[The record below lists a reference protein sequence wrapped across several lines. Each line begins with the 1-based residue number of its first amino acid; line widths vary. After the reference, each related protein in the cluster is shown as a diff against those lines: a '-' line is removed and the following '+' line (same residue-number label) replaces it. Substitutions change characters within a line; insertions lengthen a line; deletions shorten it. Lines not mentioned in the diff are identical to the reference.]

1 MGNVK
6 ISIST
11 PILVLNSIIRKMK
24 NNLFT
29 LLLFFTVQLIFT
41 QTTPNSI
48 SVSGTAEYSI
58 NPEYASKMIISL
70 NNVYYDAVTMSLDEV
85 KATYLD
91 KLSKAGIKTDQL
103 TEDSLYYALLGYEKE
118 GTVMTFK
125 TKSIEEMQKFL
136 NVKSI
141 GVSRSDTTMEA
152 QLTEDEMASYAK
164 VAFDDAKKKAE
175 ALSKKLGRSIGK
187 ALSISDSNSQEISES
202 VYYGNTGNKRVY
214 YLSVS
219 FELL

>member
-1 MGNVK
+1 
-6 ISIST
+6 
-11 PILVLNSIIRKMK
+11 MK
-24 NNLFT
+24 KNLLA
-29 LLLFFTVQLIFT
+29 LLLFFTAQLIIA

-48 SVSGTAEYSI
+48 NVNGTTDYSISPEYS
-58 NPEYASKMIISL
+58 SKMIVSL
-70 NNVYYDAVTMSLDEV
+70 NNVYYDAMTMSLDEV
-85 KATYLD
+85 KSTYLD

-103 TEDSLYYALLGYEKE
+103 TEDALYYALLGYEKE

-125 TKSIEEMQKFL
+125 TTSIAEMQKFL

-152 QLTEDEMASYAK
+152 RLTDEQMANYAK
-164 VAFDDAKKKAE
+164 AAFDNAKEKAE
-175 ALSKKLGRSIGK
+175 AISQKIGRSIGK
-187 ALSISDSNSQEISES
+187 AISISDTNNNEITES

-214 YLSVS
+214 YISVS

>member
-1 MGNVK
+1 
-6 ISIST
+6 
-11 PILVLNSIIRKMK
+11 MK
-24 NNLFT
+24 NNFFT
-29 LLLFFTVQLIFT
+29 FLLFFVAQLTIA

-48 SVSGTAEYSI
+48 SVNGTTEYSI
-58 NPEYASKMIISL
+58 NPEYSSKMIVSL

-85 KATYLD
+85 KSTYLD

-125 TKSIEEMQKFL
+125 TKSIAEMQKFL

-152 QLTEDEMASYAK
+152 QLTEEEMANYAK
-164 VAFDDAKKKAE
+164 AAFDNAKKKAE
-175 ALSKKLGRSIGK
+175 ALSQKIGRNIGK
-187 ALSISDSNSQEISES
+187 AISISDTNSKEISES

>member
-1 MGNVK
+1 
-6 ISIST
+6 
-11 PILVLNSIIRKMK
+11 MK
-24 NNLFT
+24 NILFT
-29 LLLFFTVQLIFT
+29 LLLFFTAQLAVT

-48 SVSGTAEYSI
+48 SVNGTAEYSV
-58 NPEYASKMIISL
+58 NPEYSSRMIVSL
-70 NNVYYDAVTMSLDEV
+70 NNVYYDAATMDLNEV

-91 KLSKAGIKTDQL
+91 KLSKVGINAYQL

-125 TKSIEEMQKFL
+125 TKSIAEMQKFL

-152 QLTEDEMASYAK
+152 ELTDEQMANYAK
-164 VAFDDAKKKAE
+164 AAFDNARTKAE
-175 ALSKKLGRSIGK
+175 AIAQKIGRSIGK
-187 ALSISDSNSQEISES
+187 AVSISDTNNKEISES

-219 FELL
+219 FLLL